1 MGTPLIIYED
11 GDYDLLVKTF
21 KYVANGDAINFE
33 LQDQASLQFT
43 LDTVADSATS
53 FLAPGSDSGRFD
65 DDNYTN
71 TLNFSS
77 SGLEEG
83 GSYYFKLNNDN
94 WITEDELSDTI
105 NEDNLTDGNYTF
117 STRQIDVA
125 GNFSLPTF
133 FNFTLDTIAET
144 PNISIFDD
152 GEDGDDGITGSN
164 EIKLEVGE
172 NGGYFNYKYFI
183 DGVEQETIQT
193 DNKFLNIDQNGEYSL
208 IAEHVDLAGNK
219 ADSEE
224 LKFTKRDVLFS
235 SRLLEA
241 DGITEASGLELASWG
256 SKHDMSRKYVL
267 EISAETLGK
276 RTLDGLDF
284 TLDFNNS
291 IFKAV
296 KGKDIE
302 IDDSLP
308 LANSAL
314 IDNED
319 GTVRIAAGSA
329 DSLELGTGIKSKTDV
344 LRLLVDLD
352 DKAFAKGQNKDLLMN
367 LEEGV
372 NYGTDLISAGIGIT
386 ANIDESIFDDLATFR
401 DRGGHKAYQLV
412 GDDISV
418 SRANTELEEMEAFDV
433 KIASKLTT
441 GREEEVLTN
450 LVRKGD
456 TFTDEATWKNV
467 GDAATT
473 NTLVTLDRIDHA
485 FADVELTVN
494 GEVIGE
500 DKTGKKR
507 FDLEITR
514 EADGTVSGRE
524 EFTMEVSVNVT
535 GDAGNVLQLNEEGVY
550 SISSDG
556 GYSWT
561 GSGITSTKNL
571 ITYQGDLNYDGKVS
585 IKDLAWLN
593 AGANDIGEDGAV
605 AKDVDANFDGSL
617 NMEDLAAL
625 DADWGKT
632 LHTGEVDKFTGS
644 DLLSVE
650 ELAANGVL
658 NGTMMHF

>member
-1 MGTPLIIYED
+1 MKIDITTGLSNFISS
-11 GDYDLLVKTF
+11 F
-21 KYVANGDAINFE
+21 KF
-33 LQDQASLQFT
+33 
-43 LDTVADSATS
+43 
-53 FLAPGSDSGRFD
+53 DSGYWSTSSFTVSED
-65 DDNYTN
+65 YAFGVSSDNQ
-71 TLNFSS
+71 LIFVD
-77 SGLEEG
+77 L
-83 GSYYFKLNNDN
+83 LNNDSGP
-94 WITEDELSDTI
+94 EPE
-105 NEDNLTDGNYTF
+105 
-117 STRQIDVA
+117 
-125 GNFSLPTF
+125 P
-133 FNFTLDTIAET
+133 
-144 PNISIFDD
+144 P
-152 GEDGDDGITGSN
+152 
-164 EIKLEVGE
+164 K
-172 NGGYFNYKYFI
+172 
-183 DGVEQETIQT
+183 
-193 DNKFLNIDQNGEYSL
+193 
-208 IAEHVDLAGNK
+208 
-219 ADSEE
+219 
-224 LKFTKRDVLFS
+224 DVLFS

-296 KGKDIE
+296 DGKDIE

-617 NMEDLAAL
+617 NMADLAAL

-644 DLLSVE
+644 DLLSVD
-650 ELAANGVL
+650 ELAENGGLEWNNDAFLDQNAIEAIKDGPNKFVGTLDDPFVSGVIDGDNKDASENDIQGLFL
-658 NGTMMHF
+658 NNDIV